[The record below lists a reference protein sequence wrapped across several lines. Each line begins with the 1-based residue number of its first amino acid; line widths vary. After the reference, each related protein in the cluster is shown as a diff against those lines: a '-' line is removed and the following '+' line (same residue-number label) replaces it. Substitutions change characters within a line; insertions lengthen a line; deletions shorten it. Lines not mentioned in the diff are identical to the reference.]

1 MGAAAAEQVK
11 VGKAR
16 ALGGKEESM
25 QPIEWLPDEILC
37 IVFSNLD
44 AKTLMAT
51 IPQVSKLWRD

>member
-16 ALGGKEESM
+16 ALGSM